1 MTNFVAI
8 REKDGRYT
16 AGVSYL
22 SRKDA
27 IELAN
32 LLSSSSSDYLREFGL
47 SIEAELMEV
56 SLKGDASD
64 GNTPEVVSLKEFNRL
79 HGETTV
85 KFESSHSGKSTY
97 HSDFPDPLRGESKV
111 VVRVGCS
118 NRPNFDHDLKVSDLL
133 NGGDLEWGEAYQ
145 WDFLNPPK
153 LIATTRGN

>member
-1 MTNFVAI
+1 MSNFIAVK
-8 REKDGRYT
+8 EEDGRYT
-16 AGVSYL
+16 IGVSYL

-32 LLSSSSSDYLREFGL
+32 LLSSSSSDYLKKFGL
-47 SIEAELMEV
+47 SVEAELMEV

-64 GNTPEVVSLKEFNRL
+64 EDTPEVVSLEEFNRL
-79 HGETTV
+79 HGETMV

-97 HSDFPDPLRGESKV
+97 HSDFPDLLRGESKV

-133 NGGDLEWGEAYQ
+133 NGEDLEWGEAYL
-145 WDFLNPPK
+145 WDLLNPPK
-153 LIATTRGN
+153 LIATTRRN